1 MCLTGSVLTVEQQC
15 LGGANT
21 VCFANFDYEKLLLDQ
36 PTITKGG
43 RMKGKV
49 IKLVLERRFGFIE
62 GEDGKEYFFHKDDLN
77 GFFEDLAEDMMKG
90 RKVDVTFTIVP
101 SPKGPRAAEVTRV
114 DGGV

>member
-1 MCLTGSVLTVEQQC
+1 LSAEQRCLE
-15 LGGANT
+15 GANT

-36 PTITKGG
+36 PTIMKGD

-49 IKLVLERRFGFIE
+49 VKLVLERRFGFIE

-90 RKVDVTFTIVP
+90 RKVDVTFTIIP
-101 SPKGPRAAEVTRV
+101 SAKGPRASEVTRV